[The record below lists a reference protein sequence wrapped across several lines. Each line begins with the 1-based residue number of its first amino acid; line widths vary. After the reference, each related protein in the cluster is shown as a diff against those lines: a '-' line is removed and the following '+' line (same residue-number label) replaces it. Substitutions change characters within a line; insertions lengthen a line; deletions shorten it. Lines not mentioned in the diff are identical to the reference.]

1 MPLLRIRSAGK
12 CREQTDDSDAALVFD
27 HDRDG
32 VDQILAD
39 DTYYETPGV
48 HVVSVRSWNPFLG
61 IRTAPTGPGD

>member
-1 MPLLRIRSAGK
+1 M
-12 CREQTDDSDAALVFD
+12 FD